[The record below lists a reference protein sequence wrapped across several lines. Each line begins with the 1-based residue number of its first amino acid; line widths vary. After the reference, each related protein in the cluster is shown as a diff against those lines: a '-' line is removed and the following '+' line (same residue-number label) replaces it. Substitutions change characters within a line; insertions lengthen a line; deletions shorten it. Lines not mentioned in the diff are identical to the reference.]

1 MNTIKPITN
10 YIFTFAKDDQGNDI
24 KYRFMLTINKNITK
38 DKNLNNSLFKLFN
51 SIDGINYIGSTGN
64 YTIEIQIARTFNP
77 DEVIDALKKNLDQ
90 VLSDIIV
97 V

>member
-1 MNTIKPITN
+1 MNTIKPIAN

-38 DKNLNNSLFKLFN
+38 DKNLSNSLLKLFN
-51 SIDGINYIGSTGN
+51 SIDGINYTGWTGN

-77 DEVIDALKKNLDQ
+77 DEVIDALKKILDQ